1 MDLIEIQRL
10 AVKMRDGIESI
21 PLSERPIGLQAF
33 PLGAC
38 SDASLLL
45 GAYLKDCG
53 HGKFTLISAER
64 GCVEDHSWVSH
75 AWLMR
80 GRLIVDITA
89 DQFEDAPKHL
99 IFTSPSLWHK
109 TFKVKDKWPG
119 DFRDWSGPS
128 INQLSGLY
136 KKLEI

>member
-1 MDLIEIQRL
+1 LDLIEIHRL

-21 PLSERPIGLQAF
+21 PLSERPIGLEAF

-53 HGKFTLISAER
+53 HGEFTLISAER
-64 GCVEDHSWVSH
+64 GCFEDNSWTSH
-75 AWLMR
+75 AWLMW

-99 IFTSPSLWHK
+99 IVMPQSIWHK
-109 TFKVKDKWPG
+109 TFKEG
-119 DFRDWSGPS
+119 L
-128 INQLSGLY
+128 INLHQ
-136 KKLEI
+136 